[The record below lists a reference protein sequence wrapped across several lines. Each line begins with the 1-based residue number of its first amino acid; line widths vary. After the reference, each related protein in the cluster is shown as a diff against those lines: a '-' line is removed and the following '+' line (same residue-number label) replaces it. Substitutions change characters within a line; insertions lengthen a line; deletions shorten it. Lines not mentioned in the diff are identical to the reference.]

1 MALQFDDDSIRVIS
15 FAADH
20 LTITTKPY
28 EASKLLILNCE
39 KIRKTKRLQQN
50 GKTPLTDHHGF

>member
-15 FAADH
+15 FAAVY

-28 EASKLLILNCE
+28 EPSKLRILNRE
-39 KIRKTKRLQQN
+39 KTRKEMPLPGESGEGVPSKRML
-50 GKTPLTDHHGF
+50 